1 MGLPNRLLV
10 LDLRAPL
17 VYEPAASGSTDAA
30 ATRTATRPTG
40 EAAAPDGAAAA
51 PGFSAPSRLQDD
63 AGFFPEGPRRE
74 GEEELH
80 VFGDSLISMSPDGPR
95 CRRPLPWPRASYCSG
110 VAGGKVGFPKGE
122 ASPGGS
128 TGEASPGDSTSAGV
142 RPPNTT
148 NATNPTNRARPPLT
162 LGAGLWLFSQW
173 RPVDRRELADGI
185 EWFAREGW
193 WEGRELEGEYFLR
206 LVRED
211 SRVAFQLLRR
221 LAPGEK
227 LADT

>member
-17 VYEPAASGSTDAA
+17 VYESAASGTMDSAPP
-30 ATRTATRPTG
+30 RTAMTPTR
-40 EAAAPDGAAAA
+40 EAAAPAEEAAS
-51 PGFSAPSRLQDD
+51 PGPSAPSRLHDE

-80 VFGDSLISMSPDGPR
+80 VFGDSLLSMSPDGPR
-95 CRRPLPWPRASYCSG
+95 CRRPLPWPRASYRSG
-110 VAGGKVGFPKGE
+110 VAGGKEGLPKGE
-122 ASPGGS
+122 ASIRD
-128 TGEASPGDSTSAGV
+128 SPA
-142 RPPNTT
+142 
-148 NATNPTNRARPPLT
+148 RARPPLT

-173 RPVDRRELADGI
+173 RPVDGWELADGI

-193 WEGRELEGEYFLR
+193 WEGRELEGEFFLR

-211 SRVAFQLLRR
+211 SRVAFQILRR
-221 LAPGEK
+221 LAPGGK